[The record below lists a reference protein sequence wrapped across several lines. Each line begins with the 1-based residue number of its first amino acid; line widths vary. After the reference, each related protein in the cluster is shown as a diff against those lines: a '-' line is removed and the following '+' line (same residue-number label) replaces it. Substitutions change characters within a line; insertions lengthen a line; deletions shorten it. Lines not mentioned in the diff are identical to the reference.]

1 MQRGKLLLLVG
12 FWLLSLQGSAQDP
25 HFTQFY
31 ANAMYLNPAF
41 AGVSRCPRVNLQ
53 YRNQFPT
60 LGVYQTYF
68 ASYDQ
73 YVQGIKGGLGFMVL
87 RDEAGKGALNL
98 TEVSAVYSY
107 HLAVSRKFTLLAGF
121 QATFRQ
127 RQLDWNSLTFP
138 DQIDQFYG
146 FVKPSNEVPPV
157 NNVEN
162 NLDISAGLLG
172 YTKNFFFGL
181 AMHHLT
187 QPDEAFLIENR
198 LPLKITAHAGASIPL
213 GPKRLH
219 NSTRTVLIPNLLYQ
233 QQGTFTNLTYA
244 ISFNRKSI
252 TGGLGFRHSF
262 NNPDALLILLGY
274 SPEDSSWGIGY
285 SYDYT
290 ISQFSNVGGGAHEL
304 SLKYNFPC
312 RVRKKRVAEV
322 KCPKF

>member
-1 MQRGKLLLLVG
+1 MHRGKYILLVIALVAG
-12 FWLLSLQGSAQDP
+12 FEGVAQDP

-41 AGVSRCPRVNLQ
+41 AGVSRCPKVNLQ

-73 YVQGIKGGLGFMVL
+73 YSQGLRGGLGFMVL

-98 TEVSAVYSY
+98 TELSAVYSY

-127 RQLDWNSLTFP
+127 RNLDWNSLTFP

-146 FVKPSNEVPPV
+146 FVKPTNEVPPGNQTV
-157 NNVEN
+157 N

-172 YTKNFFFGL
+172 YTKNFFFGFAL
-181 AMHHLT
+181 HHLT

-213 GPKRLH
+213 GKKRLH
-219 NSTRTVLIPNLLYQ
+219 NSERTYLIPNILFQ
-233 QQGTFTNLTYA
+233 QQGTFQNITTA
-244 ISFNRKSI
+244 ISFQRKSI
-252 TGGLGFRHSF
+252 TGGLGLRNSST
-262 NNPDALLILLGY
+262 NVDALVVLLGY
-274 SPEDSSWGIGY
+274 SPEGSSWG
-285 SYDYT
+285 
-290 ISQFSNVGGGAHEL
+290 VG
-304 SLKYNFPC
+304 
-312 RVRKKRVAEV
+312 
-322 KCPKF
+322 